1 MAQVDVLTETRP
13 SHVHGVGLFAT
24 KDIPKDT
31 RIADYKGVEMSTTEF
46 KSRYGNDTRYTY
58 SLGRMNRIIV
68 GKDCLQDNPSHF
80 CNESDDPNVC
90 LKQRGLFT
98 LRDVAKDEELFL
110 KYPKKY
116 PRTYSLSG
124 NTCLSLSN

>member
-1 MAQVDVLTETRP
+1 MAQVNVLIEKRP
-13 SHVHGVGLFAT
+13 SPVHGVGLFAT

-31 RIADYKGVEMSTTEF
+31 RIADYHGVEMSITEF

-80 CNESDDPNVC
+80 CNESDDPNAC
-90 LKQRGLFT
+90 LKKRGLFT
-98 LRDVAKDEELFL
+98 IRDVAKDEELFL

-116 PRTYSLSG
+116 PRTYSLV
-124 NTCLSLSN
+124 

>member
-1 MAQVDVLTETRP
+1 MAQVNLLTETRP

-31 RIADYKGVEMSTTEF
+31 RIADYQGVEMTIAEF

-58 SLGRMNRIIV
+58 SLGSTQRIIV
-68 GKDCLQDNPSHF
+68 GKDCLQYNPSHF
-80 CNESDDPNVC
+80 CNESNDPNVC
-90 LKQRGLFT
+90 LKNRGLFT
-98 LRDVAKDEELFL
+98 LRYVAKDEELFL

-124 NTCLSLSN
+124 NTS